1 MLLEVGLFLVG
12 RSDDDD
18 GDDVRRRRRRMWRVV
33 QA

>member
-18 GDDVRRRRRRMWRVV
+18 DDVRRRRRMWRVV

>member
-18 GDDVRRRRRRMWRVV
+18 VRRRRRRRMWRVV

>member
-18 GDDVRRRRRRMWRVV
+18 VRRRRRMWRVV

>member
-12 RSDDDD
+12 RSDHD
-18 GDDVRRRRRRMWRVV
+18 DDVRRRRRRMWRVV

>member
-12 RSDDDD
+12 RSDVDD
-18 GDDVRRRRRRMWRVV
+18 DDVRRSRRRMWRVV

>member
-18 GDDVRRRRRRMWRVV
+18 VRRRRMWRVV

>member
-18 GDDVRRRRRRMWRVV
+18 DDVRRRRRSMWRVV

>member
-18 GDDVRRRRRRMWRVV
+18 DDVRRRRRRRMWRVV

>member
-18 GDDVRRRRRRMWRVV
+18 VRRRRRRRRMWRVV